1 MSRFVFGA
9 TRRRASS
16 SRDRDRDRDSIVHRS
31 SFVLHRP
38 SVVFRISSRVD
49 RERVAMGG
57 FWDSPAR
64 DVDVGRPTTWFRRAL
79 ERATTMEASVTRAT
93 SVLDDAMVPAR
104 EKEEE
109 EELRHLRRH
118 VEALSLACAEANAE
132 AKAGAL
138 AVERLEIV
146 RRENASLRG
155 IEAARD
161 RAETRA
167 KAAEA
172 RANAARDALV
182 NAKLRHEEALKRA
195 YLERDE
201 SVERAKIEVEK
212 VRSECVC
219 AHARVRALEEKNA
232 SLATENATLEGD
244 VREYRAEAEH
254 LDEIIAQA
262 EDDLARVLAEKQIL
276 ERELAAKSA
285 ASIKNL
291 IKSPFSPLTTTA
303 DGTPRLAAAMR
314 WIEDTIATPIRSPF
328 ADLKRDSGVP
338 DVEAETIVPASAT
351 KRAASVGKSRLRPG
365 ASPLPKTPGAACED
379 SAEDAGA
386 YDTDGESVDGS
397 SPLPLVEPVVAPVT
411 VKESRR
417 WRFGFAKVPES
428 RMYGVPLD
436 RAGGFRLRIVGEVSL
451 VHLVT

>member
-1 MSRFVFGA
+1 
-9 TRRRASS
+9 
-16 SRDRDRDRDSIVHRS
+16 
-31 SFVLHRP
+31 
-38 SVVFRISSRVD
+38 
-49 RERVAMGG
+49 MGI
-57 FWDSPAR
+57 WDSPAR
-64 DVDVGRPTTWFRRAL
+64 DAPGDDARRPTTWFRRAL

-93 SVLDDAMVPAR
+93 SVLDDAMVEAR
-104 EKEEE
+104 AEEE
-109 EELRHLRRH
+109 DANGCFEEVRHLRRH
-118 VEALSLACAEANAE
+118 VDALTRACADAE
-132 AKAGAL
+132 AKAAAGAI
-138 AVERLEIV
+138 AVERLDIV

-182 NAKLRHEEALKRA
+182 NGKLRHEESLKRA

-201 SVERAKIEVEK
+201 SVERMKIEVEK
-212 VRSECVC
+212 MRSESVC

-232 SLATENATLEGD
+232 SLATENAALEGD

-262 EDDLARVLAEKQIL
+262 EDDLARVLAEKQSL

-285 ASIKNL
+285 VSIKNL
-291 IKSPFSPLTTTA
+291 IKSPFSPLTTAA

-328 ADLKRDSGVP
+328 ADLKRDSGAP

-386 YDTDGESVDGS
+386 YDTDGESVGGA
-397 SPLPLVEPVVAPVT
+397 SPLPLVEPVVTPVT

-428 RMYGVPLD
+428 HMYGVPLD

-451 VHLVT
+451 VHLVA

>member
-1 MSRFVFGA
+1 M
-9 TRRRASS
+9 
-16 SRDRDRDRDSIVHRS
+16 
-31 SFVLHRP
+31 
-38 SVVFRISSRVD
+38 
-49 RERVAMGG
+49 G

-64 DVDVGRPTTWFRRAL
+64 DGPGDDARRPTTWFRRAL

-93 SVLDDAMVPAR
+93 SVLDDAAMVVEAR
-104 EKEEE
+104 EEEDANRDE
-109 EELRHLRRH
+109 EVRHLRRH
-118 VEALSLACAEANAE
+118 VDALSLACADAE
-132 AKAGAL
+132 AKAAAGAI

-155 IEAARD
+155 IEGARD

-201 SVERAKIEVEK
+201 SVERVKIEVEK
-212 VRSECVC
+212 MRSESVC

-232 SLATENATLEGD
+232 SLAMENAALEGD

-262 EDDLARVLAEKQIL
+262 EDDLARVLAEKQSL

-291 IKSPFSPLTTTA
+291 IKSPFSPLTTT

-328 ADLKRDSGVP
+328 ADLKRDSGAP
-338 DVEAETIVPASAT
+338 DVEAETIVPAAVS

-386 YDTDGESVDGS
+386 YDTDSESVGGS

-436 RAGGFRLRIVGEVSL
+436 RVGGFRLRIVGEVSL
-451 VHLVT
+451 AHLVA